1 MKILIFGGTTEGR
14 VLAEKLGSRHHV
26 TVSVATP
33 LGAEELKELDGV
45 DILCGRMSAAE
56 MEQAL
61 EGFDRCVDATHP
73 YADLASREIRRAC
86 GSAGIPLLRLSRPV
100 SPAENCLQADDCR
113 EAAELVRK
121 EKGNVLVTT
130 GTKELDSFS
139 VIDPER
145 LYARVL
151 PTHESLNA
159 CESAGLLHGHIIA
172 MQGPFSEQMNR
183 AILEQFQIRWV
194 ITKDGGEAGGFQE
207 KKRAADQAGAGLVLV
222 RRPPDEGISM
232 EEILNLLEEEP

>member
-14 VLAEKLGSRHHV
+14 ILAEQLGLRHRV

-33 LGAEELKELDGV
+33 LGAEELKDLNGV
-45 DILCGRMSAAE
+45 NVLCGRMSAEE
-56 MEQAL
+56 MEPVLQ
-61 EGFDRCVDATHP
+61 GFDRCIDATHP

-86 GSAGIPLLRLSRPV
+86 DTAGIPLLRLSRPA
-100 SPAENCLQADDCR
+100 SRAENCLQADDCR

-121 EKGNVLVTT
+121 EEGNVLVTT
-130 GTKELDSFS
+130 GTKDLNAFS

-159 CESAGLLHGHIIA
+159 CESAGLSHGHIIA
-172 MQGPFSEQMNR
+172 MQGPFSEQLNR
-183 AILEQFQIRWV
+183 AILEQLQIRWV

-207 KKRAADQAGAGLVLV
+207 KQRAAEETGAGLILV

-232 EEILNLLEEEP
+232 EEILKLLEEEP